1 MQNIGFI
8 GLGRMGL
15 PMAQNLLQSGFAVC
29 AFNRSRGK
37 AEELAALGASVAE
50 TPAQAAGSADST
62 VITLV
67 SNDAALE
74 QVVSGPNG
82 LAQAPKGILHVSMST
97 VSPETSRRIAL
108 IHADRGDEYVSAPV
122 FGRPDAVASRRAIIC
137 TSGKEPAKKRAKAV
151 LEAIGQTI
159 VDYGEDPG
167 AANVVKLAGNF
178 LIAAAIEAMAECF
191 TFVEKNGVD
200 RRQVAEMFGST
211 LFSCPIYQNYG
222 RQIAEASF
230 DNVGFA
236 LPLGLKDLE
245 LVRDTAARSL
255 VPMPFAA
262 IVRDRLIASLAK
274 NRGHL
279 DWTGFALEVGETA
292 GLKPR

>member
-1 MQNIGFI
+1 MQDIGFV

-15 PMAQNLLQSGFAVC
+15 PMARNLLESGFSVR
-29 AFNRSRGK
+29 AFNRSPGK
-37 AEELAALGASVAE
+37 AEALASKGGSVAK
-50 TPAQAAGSADST
+50 TPAEAAASADT
-62 VITLV
+62 IVITLV

-74 QVVSGPNG
+74 QVVNGPSG
-82 LAQAPKGILHVSMST
+82 LTQAPRGILHISMST
-97 VSPETSRRIAL
+97 VSPETARRISEV
-108 IHADRGDEYVSAPV
+108 HADRGDEFVAAPL
-122 FGRPDAVASRRAIIC
+122 FGRPDAVAARRVLIC
-137 TSGKEPAKKRAKAV
+137 TSGKEPAKKRARPV

-191 TFVEKNGVD
+191 TFAEKNGVD
-200 RRQVAEMFGST
+200 HKQVAQMFGST

-222 RQIAEASF
+222 RQIAEGGF
-230 DNVGFA
+230 ENVGFA

-274 NRGHL
+274 GREHL
-279 DWTGFALEVGETA
+279 DWTGFALEVAETA

>member
-1 MQNIGFI
+1 MQNVGFV

-15 PMAQNLLQSGFAVC
+15 PMARNLLESGFAVR
-29 AFNRSRGK
+29 AFNRSPGK
-37 AEELAALGASVAE
+37 AEGLASKGAILAE
-50 TPAQAAGSADST
+50 TPAQAAVSADTT

-82 LAQAPKGILHVSMST
+82 LTQAPRGILHISMST
-97 VSPETSRRIAL
+97 VSPETSRRISQL
-108 IHADRGDEYVSAPV
+108 HADRGDQFVSAPV
-122 FGRPDAVASRRAIIC
+122 FGRPDAVAARRVIIC
-137 TSGKEPAKKRAKAV
+137 TSGKESAKQRARPV
-151 LEAIGQTI
+151 LEAIGQPI

-200 RRQVAEMFGST
+200 HRQVAQMLGST

-222 RQIAEASF
+222 RQIAEAGF
-230 DNVGFA
+230 ENVGFA

-262 IVRDRLIASLAK
+262 IVRDRLIASMAK
-274 NRGHL
+274 GREHL
-279 DWTGFALEVGETA
+279 DWTGFALEVAETA
-292 GLKPR
+292 GLKRN